1 MKSKKPSRPPSA
13 KQTSINNKTHRKSE
27 TENLSSTNSSREKL
41 NGSSDRLTTPLKKT
55 APIPFVKAASTSPA
69 SRTQPASLPPSSAS
83 PEKSTAK
90 KHSFGK
96 STPPPKPKPP
106 SFTNKGSSNSL
117 NDSNSS
123 VPKEKKEPSNVD
135 TTNMKNEDLDL
146 DLDQVLRSDDKLAHL
161 TAERVKAPKRRPPSS
176 VFQKEAVSNF
186 RTLCVCCTAFA
197 YYFYLTWLH
206 KYRNCRNFLS
216 FQKYFVKNKS
226 QCHNHMYVLCK
237 LISRNFC
244 EITYTP
250 KKSFVK

>member
-1 MKSKKPSRPPSA
+1 MPEYFSFIIHFFAKITSNQLRMLICFLQFQIKSKKPSRPPSA
-13 KQTSINNKTHRKSE
+13 KQTSNNKTHRKSE

-55 APIPFVKAASTSPA
+55 APIPFVKAASVSPA
-69 SRTQPASLPPSSAS
+69 SKTQPASLPPNPS

-106 SFTNKGSSNSL
+106 SFTHKGSSNSL

-123 VPKEKKEPSNVD
+123 VPKEIVSKEPSNID
-135 TTNMKNEDLDL
+135 SNMKNEDLDL

-176 VFQKEAVSNF
+176 VFQKEAVSLF
-186 RTLCVCCTAFA
+186 RNLVCV
-197 YYFYLTWLH
+197 LH
-206 KYRNCRNFLS
+206 LHMMTQCGRTGNLLS
-216 FQKYFVKNKS
+216 F
-226 QCHNHMYVLCK
+226 
-237 LISRNFC
+237 
-244 EITYTP
+244 
-250 KKSFVK
+250 